1 MKPTVKKP
9 EPTLDDL
16 LADPMMAGVL
26 HYAGTSPDGLRSLM
40 REARERLAKAQAGK
54 SGQAGTAER

>member
-16 LADPMMAGVL
+16 LADPMMEGVL
-26 HYAGTSPDGLRSLM
+26 HYAGTSPEALRSLM
-40 REARERLAKAQAGK
+40 RDARERLAKAQAGE
-54 SGQAGTAER
+54 SDRPDTAEG